1 MQGQLLSVLP
11 RDIHPFAAQLT
22 SVVLKHFPN
31 TDCSVRPNVV
41 LPPAN
46 FLSASAPVATAVQ
59 QPANPQQSS
68 RTSAQLATHLNVS
81 KRQVNRQIKG
91 GMPNTYADADA
102 WRAARPGSAKV
113 QGVAK
118 RKKVS
123 GELTAK
129 ALAEAVG
136 ISATRVQQ
144 LWTSG
149 MSRTYVQS
157 AQTFRA
163 LRIEQSSSNPANSVD
178 FAACHDSR
186 AKSAATHEDEVPA
199 TAHSQTASMGQL
211 TLR

>member
-1 MQGQLLSVLP
+1 
-11 RDIHPFAAQLT
+11 
-22 SVVLKHFPN
+22 
-31 TDCSVRPNVV
+31 
-41 LPPAN
+41 
-46 FLSASAPVATAVQ
+46 
-59 QPANPQQSS
+59 
-68 RTSAQLATHLNVS
+68 
-81 KRQVNRQIKG
+81 
-91 GMPNTYADADA
+91 MPNTYADADA